1 MRNNYL
7 MSILLGEASPRV
19 EYPSEFKPLILGDGL
34 IGHAGIVAKTNESGL
49 RRRRTWKRDALGG
62 EEYSRERR
70 VENYYSEVR

>member
-1 MRNNYL
+1 MGGRC
-7 MSILLGEASPRV
+7 V
-19 EYPSEFKPLILGDGL
+19 
-34 IGHAGIVAKTNESGL
+34 GHAGIVAKTNETGL